1 MNINACDALMGIFGF
16 KRMED
21 NEMAEEKAAIYE
33 FEGGLPRYKAEA
45 LARAEVETYRE
56 HRAKVDSDKVAK

>member
-1 MNINACDALMGIFGF
+1 MNDDF
-16 KRMED
+16 KHYE
-21 NEMAEEKAAIYE
+21 EMYSERAAILEYCA
-33 FEGGLPRYKAEA
+33 GLPRYKAEA